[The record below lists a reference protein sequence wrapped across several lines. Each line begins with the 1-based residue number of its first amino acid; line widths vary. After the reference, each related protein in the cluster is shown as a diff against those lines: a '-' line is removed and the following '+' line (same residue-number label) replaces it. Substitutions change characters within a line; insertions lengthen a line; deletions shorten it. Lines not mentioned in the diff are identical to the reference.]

1 MESGEIN
8 TYMDYWMDEEGFS
21 LLLEDGMRVVEDVA
35 YNEDRGLPRASITF
49 NDNMILLF
57 PPFDPKFNYNNS
69 K

>member
-21 LLLEDGMRVVEDVA
+21 LLLEDDKRVVEDVV
-35 YNEDRGLPRASITF
+35 YNEDRGLPRASIEF
-49 NDNMILLF
+49 NDNMIILF

>member
-1 MESGEIN
+1 MDSREIN
-8 TYMDYWMDEEGFS
+8 DYMDYWMDEEGFDSILSGDS
-21 LLLEDGMRVVEDVA
+21 LVDNVYYL
-35 YNEDRGLPRASITF
+35 EDRGLPRGAVIF